1 MKKAILLCLLLST
14 FHIIYAQ
21 HIVPSNNSG
30 QLGKLRDPKS
40 EQASVSKKAFTTE
53 EEFEELNWL
62 VGTWV
67 NIDSS
72 GTLSKEEKW
81 TRHGSYRYWL
91 AGSRYT
97 LSGKDTMNK
106 QLFDVFLEG
115 EIMYAVPRDSSKW
128 PIIYHLSYL
137 SNNGFILEKPD
148 YAFPAKIVYGRAGTQ
163 LRVTLSG
170 SGRTESYLFER
181 KGR

>member
-1 MKKAILLCLLLST
+1 M
-14 FHIIYAQ
+14 
-21 HIVPSNNSG
+21 PSNNSG
-30 QLGKLRDPKS
+30 QLENLRDPKS
-40 EQASVSKKAFTTE
+40 EQASVSKKEFATK

-62 VGTWV
+62 EGTWV
-67 NIDSS
+67 SIDSS

-81 TRHGSYRYWL
+81 VRKDSYRYWL

-97 LSGKDTMNK
+97 LSGKDSINK
-106 QLFDVFLEG
+106 RTFDLFLEG
-115 EIMYAVPRDSSKW
+115 EIMYAVPVDNSKW

-148 YAFPAKIVYGRAGTQ
+148 YAFPSKIVYGRTGTR